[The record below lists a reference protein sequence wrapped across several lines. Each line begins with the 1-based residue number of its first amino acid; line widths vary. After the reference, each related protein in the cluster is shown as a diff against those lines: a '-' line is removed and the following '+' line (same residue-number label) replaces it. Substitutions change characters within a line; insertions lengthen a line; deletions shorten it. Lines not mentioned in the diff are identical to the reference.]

1 MAAISVKNL
10 SYWIDKKLVL
20 DSVSLQVSTASIT
33 GIIGGSGSGK
43 TTLSRIIL
51 GLPLAN
57 RSHFTGKV
65 SILEKEQGQVEK
77 RLLQPIFQDPSLY
90 FNPAWTL
97 EQALLEPLDINFS
110 LTKSEKQQRILQILD
125 EFSLDSKSL
134 SQKIPAFSGGE
145 LQRLCI
151 IRSLLCQPKILI
163 MDEPVSAL
171 DTVIQEEV
179 VQTILSLRKDKQI
192 SILFISHDI
201 ELVLRICDSVYVMQE
216 GKIVDSGSPE
226 QIHKKAKHPYT
237 QALLDSRDLSDIRQQ
252 GTSVISSRYTE

>member
-1 MAAISVKNL
+1 M
-10 SYWIDKKLVL
+10 DKEPE
-20 DSVSLQVSTASIT
+20 QVT
-33 GIIGGSGSGK
+33 
-43 TTLSRIIL
+43 
-51 GLPLAN
+51 
-57 RSHFTGKV
+57 
-65 SILEKEQGQVEK
+65 K
-77 RLLQPIFQDPSLY
+77 RLVQPIFQDPSLY

-110 LTKSEKQQRILQILD
+110 LSKTEKKQRILQILA

-151 IRSLLCQPKILI
+151 IRSLLCQPQILV

-179 VQTILSLRKDKQI
+179 IQIILRLRQEKQI

-201 ELVLRICDSVYVMQE
+201 ELVLDICDSVYVMHK
-216 GKIVDSGSPE
+216 GKVVDNGRSQDIRNNS
-226 QIHKKAKHPYT
+226 KHPYT
-237 QALLDSRDLSDIRQQ
+237 QALLDSRDLSDIRQL
-252 GTSVISSRYTE
+252 